1 MGKIAFVFSGQGDQ
15 KVGMCKDLFESYP
28 TFKATLEH
36 LEKVHHGLI
45 ASIYDSTDDELMKT
59 INTQPALYAIE
70 SAISAILAEMGIRA
84 DVAAGFSLGEI
95 AALSYAGSFSMESG
109 MNIVSKRAEFMQED
123 AEKYDAIMTAVI
135 RLSEDQVSQIAEKY
149 DYVFPVNF
157 NCPGQIVCSG
167 LESEIKSF
175 EEDVKENGG
184 RCIRLSVKGAFHS
197 PFMNDASEKFA
208 SFLDSRVVSLPT
220 IPTYS
225 NYLGMPYQT
234 NVKDI
239 LALQI
244 KSPVLWQKSVMD
256 MLKNGVDT
264 FIEIGPGT
272 TLSSIIRKIKK
283 DVRIYSTGSVD
294 ELEKLRNACEARNQG
309 SPSDSDSTSAAA
321 SYTGS
326 VQDQDTNHKEIA
338 ADGVLRSDISE

>member
-1 MGKIAFVFSGQGDQ
+1 MGRIAFVFSGQGDQ
-15 KVGMCKDLFESYP
+15 KVGMCRDLYETDP
-28 TFKATLEH
+28 TFRAVLEK
-36 LEKVHHGLI
+36 LDKVHHGLLD
-45 ASIYDSTDDELMKT
+45 SIYNSSDEELMKT
-59 INTQPALYAIE
+59 INTQPALYAVE
-70 SAISAILAEMGIRA
+70 TAISSLLTQMGVKA
-84 DVAAGFSLGEI
+84 DVVAGFSLGEI
-95 AALSYAGSFSMESG
+95 AALSYAGSFSRESG
-109 MNIVSKRAEFMQED
+109 MHIVSKRAEFMQED

-234 NVKDI
+234 SVKDI

-244 KSPVLWQKSVMD
+244 KSPVRWVDIVED
-256 MLKNGVDT
+256 MIRCGVT
-264 FIEIGPGT
+264 CFIEIGPGS
-272 TLSSIIRKIKK
+272 TLTGLIRRISRDVKTYNAGTAEGVNRIIEE
-283 DVRIYSTGSVD
+283 VRNV
-294 ELEKLRNACEARNQG
+294 
-309 SPSDSDSTSAAA
+309 
-321 SYTGS
+321 
-326 VQDQDTNHKEIA
+326 
-338 ADGVLRSDISE
+338 

>member
-70 SAISAILAEMGIRA
+70 SAISAILTEMGIKA

-95 AALSYAGSFSMESG
+95 AALSYAGSFSRESG

-167 LESEIKSF
+167 LESEIKNF
-175 EEDVKENGG
+175 EDDVKENGG
-184 RCIRLSVKGAFHS
+184 RCVRLSVKGAFHS

-234 NVKDI
+234 SVKDI

-294 ELEKLRNACEARNQG
+294 ELEKLKEAL
-309 SPSDSDSTSAAA
+309 SC
-321 SYTGS
+321 
-326 VQDQDTNHKEIA
+326 
-338 ADGVLRSDISE
+338 